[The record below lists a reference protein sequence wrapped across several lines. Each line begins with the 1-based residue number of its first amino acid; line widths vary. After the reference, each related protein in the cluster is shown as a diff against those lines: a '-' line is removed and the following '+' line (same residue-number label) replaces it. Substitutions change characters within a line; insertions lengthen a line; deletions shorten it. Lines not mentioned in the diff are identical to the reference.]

1 MHLSACPHVDR
12 VWLALST
19 VRHPLFRSTE
29 SLRPADAAR
38 WQVFYY
44 IFFSVCT
51 LTVLFMV
58 IRPYFRKAK
67 PKTAAEA
74 IALR

>member
-1 MHLSACPHVDR
+1 MWIEFGLLCLPCAIHYLDR
-12 VWLALST
+12 
-19 VRHPLFRSTE
+19 P
-29 SLRPADAAR
+29 SLCARLTRR